1 MTNVSDNLG
10 TYRIMDIPKPNFK
23 MSMGDSGDV
32 VFAFTVRK
40 TLMNRVKYWLFCL
53 FFPFRIKEWT

>member
-23 MSMGDSGDV
+23 MSMGDSDDV

-40 TLMNRVKYWLFCL
+40 TLKKRVKYWLFCS